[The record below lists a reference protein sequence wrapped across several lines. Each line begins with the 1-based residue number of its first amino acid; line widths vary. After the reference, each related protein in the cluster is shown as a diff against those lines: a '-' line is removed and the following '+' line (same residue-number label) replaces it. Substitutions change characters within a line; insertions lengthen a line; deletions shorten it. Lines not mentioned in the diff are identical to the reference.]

1 MEITTYKQAAAYINE
16 YYASPKLREFIFG
29 LEEVSFRDIKG
40 IGAINKV
47 LTAEFLIVYFSWA
60 SLDRNAMRPYRSK
73 HFDLASE
80 VMRGLYK
87 GQRFGLD
94 AMIYVLTEGKKDIA
108 ENGERSFFYPFIDT
122 TDPCELG
129 RIYCLIDEWRNDLQT
144 SETLVDVVLGHFISV
159 IKMAKA
165 LRTADVISE
174 KGINGSETSFIFD
187 GKTLRTR
194 DIVYVDEQGSR
205 FVLLDVGYEKD
216 EALCHYMAID
226 DFSLVTVIKKVN
238 RR

>member
-73 HFDLASE
+73 HFDHASE
-80 VMRGLYK
+80 VMRSLYK
-87 GQRFGLD
+87 GQKFGLD

-108 ENGERSFFYPFIDT
+108 EKGESSFFYPLIDVSE
-122 TDPCELG
+122 PCELG
-129 RIYCLIDEWRNDLQT
+129 RIYCLIDEWKNDLQT
-144 SETLVDVVLGHFISV
+144 SETSVEVILNHFISV

-165 LRTADVISE
+165 LRTADVVVE
-174 KGINGSETSFIFD
+174 AGETSFIFD
-187 GKTLRTR
+187 GNTLRTR
-194 DIVYVDEQGSR
+194 DIVYIDKEGNR
-205 FVLLDVGYEKD
+205 FVLSDIGYEKD
-216 EALCHYMAID
+216 EALCHYMTID
-226 DFSLVTVIKKVN
+226 DFSFVTVIKKVN